1 MASVEARHLL
11 LQMILKI
18 TVLKQNLN
26 SRGGQGEK
34 NVIFCYYFHHFF
46 FHFIATIVT
55 FAWKW
60 RSNFILSSI
69 YCRTAFCPLP
79 WSFCWSLIIQKSLVK
94 SSLLPPPTPLKE
106 ETLIESKYRGRF
118 LIAWWLFLWISSWT
132 PCRIMGNKKIN
143 L

>member
-46 FHFIATIVT
+46 FSFHCHHCHICLKMKEQFHIV
-55 FAWKW
+55 FHLL
-60 RSNFILSSI
+60 SNCI
-69 YCRTAFCPLP
+69 
-79 WSFCWSLIIQKSLVK
+79 
-94 SSLLPPPTPLKE
+94 LPP
-106 ETLIESKYRGRF
+106 TLIFLLKSNYTEKSGKIFPSSSANPTERGNTYWIKIQRQISNC
-118 LIAWWLFLWISSWT
+118 LVIISLNLFLDSVQNN
-132 PCRIMGNKKIN
+132 GE
-143 L
+143 

>member
-94 SSLLPPPTPLKE
+94 IFPSSSANPTE
-106 ETLIESKYRGRF
+106 RGNTYWIKIQRQISNC
-118 LIAWWLFLWISSWT
+118 LVIISLNLFLDSVQNN
-132 PCRIMGNKKIN
+132 GE
-143 L
+143 